1 MSKTTIPTGGLTDA
15 AVTTAKITDANITTA
30 KIADDAVTSA
40 KSTAGITVADAWRIT
55 TAFTDDADPIASNWE
70 RWDAYGFGQL
80 GTGMTESSGIFTFP
94 STGIYRIS
102 FHVYFYLN
110 GDDRLMETKI
120 KTTTNNSDYNFLS
133 DGVSF
138 IQQTGGALTYANSHN
153 EGVFDVT
160 NTTTHK
166 CAFRVNVANSSTA
179 IAGDSNIAA
188 TYATFIRLGDT

>member
-1 MSKTTIPTGGLTDA
+1 MAIDLLKEKIFASDVNTIKQSDMWRLTADKTSDGD
-15 AVTTAKITDANITTA
+15 ITSNLERV
-30 KIADDAVTSA
+30 DDAS
-40 KSTAGITVADAWRIT
+40 
-55 TAFTDDADPIASNWE
+55 
-70 RWDAYGFGQL
+70 FGL
-80 GTGMTESSGIFTFP
+80 IGTGMTESSGIFTFP

-153 EGVFDVT
+153 EGIFDVV
-160 NTTTHK
+160 NTSTYK
-166 CAFRVNVANSSTA
+166 CAFRVSVANSSTA

>member
-1 MSKTTIPTGGLTDA
+1 
-15 AVTTAKITDANITTA
+15 
-30 KIADDAVTSA
+30 
-40 KSTAGITVADAWRIT
+40 
-55 TAFTDDADPIASNWE
+55 
-70 RWDAYGFGQL
+70 
-80 GTGMTESSGIFTFP
+80 
-94 STGIYRIS
+94 
-102 FHVYFYLN
+102 
-110 GDDRLMETKI
+110 METKI

-188 TYATFIRLGDT
+188 TYATFTRLGDT